1 LNFQE
6 NTNIHISQGF
16 MTLRV
21 SMLTILQ
28 PSIFRDFMQC
38 RLVVWYQTFQDISVP
53 SSGVKNGPIGCPETL
68 VSNYQSVLCNMPEER
83 RYHFNHCRS
92 LKSYSIFCN

>member
-21 SMLTILQ
+21 SMLNILQ
-28 PSIFRDFMQC
+28 PSIFRNFMQR
-38 RLVVWYQTFQDISVP
+38 RLVVWYQTFKDISVP
-53 SSGVKNGPIGCPETL
+53 SSGVGCPETL
-68 VSNYQSVLCNMPEER
+68 VSNYQSALCNMPEER
-83 RYHFNHCRS
+83 RHHLNHCRS
-92 LKSYSIFCN
+92 LKSYSVFCN